1 MEKRSFTKAFAVA
14 AAGAMAV
21 SSMGMTAMAEE
32 TTYNVGICQLVQHT
46 ALDQAT
52 LDLRM
57 PLRMHSGRR

>member
-1 MEKRSFTKAFAVA
+1 MKKRSFTKAFAVA

-52 LDLRM
+52 L
-57 PLRMHSGRR
+57 GF